1 MRKCF
6 HGKNKTPIFVSSIN
20 NELTLSD
27 MTAGKVELKKHVI
40 MEKKEKYYTAKDFK
54 PLRPRK
60 EITAEANDTD
70 RTAAVILARKTM
82 CYSVDKEGRMSFAS
96 CTGADYMVD
105 MMNAVLDRVPAE
117 ELVFTSND
125 LDVYLHM
132 RFDRF
137 IELAAGTFA
146 SEPEKMYSWLLIHF
160 KNQDESMYERFSRT
174 FFRRAGINGKS
185 MYEYGKI

>member
-1 MRKCF
+1 
-6 HGKNKTPIFVSSIN
+6 
-20 NELTLSD
+20 
-27 MTAGKVELKKHVI
+27 MTAGKVELKNTMN
-40 MEKKEKYYTAKDFK
+40 MEKKIKYYTAKDFK

-82 CYSVDKEGRMSFAS
+82 CYSVDKEGRMSFAG
-96 CTGADYMVD
+96 CAGADYMVD

-117 ELVFTSND
+117 ELVFTSNGFD
-125 LDVYLHM
+125 MYLHM
-132 RFDRF
+132 MFDRF

-174 FFRRAGINGKS
+174 FFRRAGINDKS
-185 MYEYGKI
+185 MYEYGAI